1 MSRLHRQTH
10 NRTWA
15 RIRREVLDRDGWRC
29 QAEGCGKPG
38 RLEVD
43 HIVPLHLGGTNDLG
57 NLQALC
63 RGCHISKSS
72 AERRPVSGEQ
82 QAWRAFAGELLDA
95 V

>member
-29 QAEGCGKPG
+29 QTCGKPG
-38 RLEVD
+38 RLEV
-43 HIVPLHLGGTNDLG
+43 HHVKPLQEGGANDLG
-57 NLQALC
+57 NLTALC
-63 RGCHISKSS
+63 RGCHIE
-72 AERRPVSGEQ
+72 AHRRPLTPEAD
-82 QAWRAFAGELLDA
+82 AWLAFAGELLDA

>member
-29 QAEGCGKPG
+29 QTCGKPG
-38 RLEVD
+38 RLEV
-43 HIVPLHLGGTNDLG
+43 HHVKPLQEGGTNDLG
-57 NLQALC
+57 NLTTLC
-63 RGCHISKSS
+63 RGCHI
-72 AERRPVSGEQ
+72 AAHRRVLAPEVD
-82 QAWRAFAGELLDA
+82 AWRAFAGELLDA

>member
-29 QAEGCGKPG
+29 QACGKPG

-43 HIVPLHLGGTNDLG
+43 HILPLHLGGTNDLG

>member
-29 QAEGCGKPG
+29 QTCGKPG

-43 HIVPLHLGGTNDLG
+43 HILPLHLGGTNDLDEPPG
-57 NLQALC
+57 PLPRMPHFQ
-63 RGCHISKSS
+63 KQ
-72 AERRPVSGEQ
+72 RRAATGV
-82 QAWRAFAGELLDA
+82 W
-95 V
+95 